1 MKPTLYME
9 TTGIPAVK
17 TAGEITDLL
26 ADAYTAATEMI
37 RLRQGGLRAL
47 AARLLDAGEVD
58 GPEAEALLRRHG
70 TDTGPVAPNPRVAP
84 GQISGPAS

>member
-26 ADAYTAATEMI
+26 A
-37 RLRQGGLRAL
+37 RS
-47 AARLLDAGEVD
+47 
-58 GPEAEALLRRHG
+58 G
-70 TDTGPVAPNPRVAP
+70 TLQTNPRPNSSAC
-84 GQISGPAS
+84 A